1 MEVWAGG
8 EAGPLVRLNTY
19 AILAASGGAG
29 PKLREGDGQVPEG
42 VYRVAVLN
50 PMSRYHLS
58 MGLDY
63 PNAFDRERG
72 AEDGRDRLGSEIYI
86 HGGETS
92 VGCLAI
98 GDGAIEELFWLAAIA
113 GIERVRVVIAPNDGR
128 GGRALDKPADAPAW
142 IDALHGTIRAAW
154 GQLQRG

>member
-19 AILAASGGAG
+19 AILAASGGPG

-42 VYRVAVLN
+42 VYRVVVLN

-63 PNAFDRERG
+63 PNVFDRERG
-72 AEDGRDRLGSEIYI
+72 AEDGRESLGSEIYI

-98 GDGAIEELFWLAAIA
+98 GDGAIEELFWVAALV
-113 GIERVRVVIAPNDGR
+113 GIENVHAVIAPNDGR
-128 GGRALDKPADAPAW
+128 SGGALKRPAEGPVW
-142 IDALHGTIRAAW
+142 LEELHGTIRAAW